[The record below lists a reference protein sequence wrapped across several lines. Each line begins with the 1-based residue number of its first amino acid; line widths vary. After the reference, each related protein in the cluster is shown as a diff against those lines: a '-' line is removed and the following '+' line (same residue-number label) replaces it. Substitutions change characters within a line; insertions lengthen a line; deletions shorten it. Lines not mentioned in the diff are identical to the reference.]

1 MSADATTANPAD
13 EAPAPRDMVRLLV
26 IAVIVGIVAAVG
38 ATAFLYAVHEL
49 QHVAYSTLPSAL
61 GIDGAPW
68 WWTGIML
75 AVGATIVLA
84 AQRLPGHTGAS
95 PLTGF
100 HFDNPLR
107 IVPGILLAALIQRC
121 SDVS

>member
-1 MSADATTANPAD
+1 M
-13 EAPAPRDMVRLLV
+13 RLLV
-26 IAVIVGIVAAVG
+26 IAVVVGIVGAIG
-38 ATAFLYAVHEL
+38 ATAFLYVVHEL
-49 QHVAYSTLPSAL
+49 QHAAFSSVPEAL

-75 AVGATIVLA
+75 LIGATIVLL

-100 HFDNPLR
+100 HFDNPLK
-107 IVPGILLAALIQRC
+107 IVPGILLAAIEKQAADRATR
-121 SDVS
+121 